1 MTSTAH
7 KILIVD
13 DEAHILQVLSLKL
26 RNCGYD
32 IATAVD
38 GEDALHQAKS
48 DIPDLIISDVQMPY
62 MNGLELSHALSND
75 PVTSHIP
82 IVILTA
88 RGHTLETSDT
98 DIPNVRKVL
107 SKPFSPRGIAELVSE
122 LLQGAPACDT
132 GKSEAA

>member
-1 MTSTAH
+1 MRTTHS
-7 KILIVD
+7 ILIVD

-48 DIPDLIISDVQMPY
+48 NPPDLVITDVQMPY
-62 MNGLELSHALSND
+62 MNGLEFAHALSMESA
-75 PVTSHIP
+75 TSHIP
-82 IVILTA
+82 VIVLTA

-107 SKPFSPRGIAELVSE
+107 SKPFSPRGIAELCATLLSE
-122 LLQGAPACDT
+122 VPSTNTEKRD
-132 GKSEAA
+132 AA